1 MSDEDK
7 GALKE
12 ELKAKLEA
20 KGVEV
25 DYRWG
30 VPKMES
36 VLAELAIQDEQVPE
50 ETVTVPESDPVLEG
64 DETPLEDEPEEE
76 AAAEPEAPAG
86 QPEGTLRCR
95 VTKKGH
101 HKIFTGK
108 EDPKYFD
115 WEEIIFLPP
124 ESARQLEDRSFV
136 EILDEPIDE

>member
-1 MSDEDK
+1 MSDEEKDT
-7 GALKE
+7 LKE

-20 KGVEV
+20 QGVEV

-64 DETPLEDEPEEE
+64 DETPLEEE
-76 AAAEPEAPAG
+76 AAPEPEAPAE

-101 HKIFTGK
+101 NKIFTGK
-108 EDPKYFD
+108 EDPKYFE
-115 WEEIIFLPP
+115 WEAIVFLPP
-124 ESARQLEDRSFV
+124 EGARQLEDRSFV
-136 EILDEPIDE
+136 EILDEPLDE